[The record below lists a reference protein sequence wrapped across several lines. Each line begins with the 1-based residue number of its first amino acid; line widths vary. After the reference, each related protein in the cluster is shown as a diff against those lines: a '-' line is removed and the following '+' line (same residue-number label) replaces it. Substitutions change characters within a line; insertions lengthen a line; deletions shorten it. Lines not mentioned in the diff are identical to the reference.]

1 MIRNDMAHSTGLSP
15 GPVFRSLFEHVQ
27 LVLAI
32 RCSQIRV
39 LQSVIK
45 SLIKLKTKGHS
56 HRSLDTKYHRSLICT
71 GCTMQ
76 ITSIHDK
83 PQVPCPR
90 GQSHVHTHVQYS
102 VRHWHAISANI
113 NHLHSTAHT
122 TPSIKASPN
131 SQKVTKDTVEKSKSK
146 SRLHSFTDCGIVIL

>member
-102 VRHWHAISANI
+102 VCHTSLARTFSQHQPSP
-113 NHLHSTAHT
+113 LHSPHLAV
-122 TPSIKASPN
+122 KASPN

-146 SRLHSFTDCGIVIL
+146 SRKSTSQLH